1 MADKVRLAFYSTNC
15 KRCHHLDPQ
24 ETRRYKCHHI
34 NGKVNKHCPA
44 KEIEI
49 VIVGKAML
57 YAAQVTAARDKRDA
71 QTEARILAIVA
82 KQTDSFKERFYFALE
97 NPEIQE

>member
-1 MADKVRLAFYSTNC
+1 MSDKVPLAFYSSNC

-24 ETRRYKCHHI
+24 EKRRYKCHHI
-34 NGKVNKHCPA
+34 NGNVNKHCPA
-44 KEIEI
+44 QEIVI

-57 YAAQVTAARDKRDA
+57 YASQVLAARDRRDA
-71 QTEARILAIVA
+71 STEAKILDLVA